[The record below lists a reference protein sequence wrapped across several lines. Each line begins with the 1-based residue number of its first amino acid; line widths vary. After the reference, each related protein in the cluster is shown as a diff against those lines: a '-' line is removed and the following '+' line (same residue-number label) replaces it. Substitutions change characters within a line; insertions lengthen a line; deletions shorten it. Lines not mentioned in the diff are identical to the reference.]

1 MTFDELLVL
10 RSGDKGR
17 TISVDKLVG
26 TVQVIEYTCQS
37 FCEPVR
43 K

>member
-17 TISVDKLVG
+17 TISVDKLVD
-26 TVQVIEYTCQS
+26 TVQVIEYTCLRV
-37 FCEPVR
+37 FVNL
-43 K
+43 